1 MPTVGQTS
9 VCLLSRPL
17 RPSSAMHRVSLPDTS
32 LAVHTRGS
40 GLPVL
45 LLHGFPFDHAM
56 WSGQDPLADDV
67 RLIVPDQR
75 GFGASSGP
83 PPASIAQLADDAVAL
98 LDALHV
104 AEPAVICG
112 LSMGGYVAEHVAAR
126 HPHRVRALVLVDTK
140 LEADTPEAR
149 ASREKLAATVAR
161 VGQEAVAEAMI
172 PNLLA
177 RSDAGRA
184 RPGRAAVEEYLRRT
198 IQATPVATITAALAA
213 LAARPDMVEPMRAV
227 AVPVLLV
234 VGAEDTITPPAC
246 MEQAERVLRTP
257 RLFIMP
263 HCGHMAP
270 LEDPATFNAAVGAFL
285 RELAGPGAALPLD
298 APPPARGR

>member
-1 MPTVGQTS
+1 MHTV
-9 VCLLSRPL
+9 
-17 RPSSAMHRVSLPDTS
+17 HLPDTT
-32 LAVHTRGS
+32 LAVHTPGS

-56 WSGQDPLADDV
+56 WAGQDPLADDV

-75 GFGASSGP
+75 GFGQSPGP

-104 AEPAVICG
+104 TEPAVICG
-112 LSMGGYVAEHVAAR
+112 LSMGGYVAEQVAAR
-126 HPHRVRALVLVDTK
+126 YPHRVRALILVDTK

-149 ASREKLAATVAR
+149 VARAKLAATVTR

-177 RSDAGRA
+177 RSDAGRG
-184 RPGRAAVEEYLRRT
+184 RPGRAAVEDYLRRT
-198 IQATPVATITAALAA
+198 IHATPVATITAALAA
-213 LAARPDMVEPMRAV
+213 LAARPDMVDPMRV
-227 AVPVLLV
+227 VTVPTLLV
-234 VGAEDTITPPAC
+234 VGAEDMITPPDC
-246 MEQAERVLRTP
+246 MERAERVFPRP
-257 RLFIMP
+257 RLLIMP

-270 LEDPATFNAAVGAFL
+270 LEDPATFNAAVREFL
-285 RELAGPGAALPLD
+285 REVAGPGAGFPED
-298 APPPARGR
+298 DRPREHVR

>member
-1 MPTVGQTS
+1 MHTV
-9 VCLLSRPL
+9 
-17 RPSSAMHRVSLPDTS
+17 HLPDTT
-32 LAVHTRGS
+32 LAVHTPGS

-56 WSGQDPLADDV
+56 WAGQDPLADDV

-75 GFGASSGP
+75 GFGQSPGT

-112 LSMGGYVAEHVAAR
+112 LSMGGYVAEQVAAR
-126 HPHRVRALVLVDTK
+126 YPHRVRALILVDTK

-149 ASREKLAATVAR
+149 VARTKLAATVTR
-161 VGQEAVAEAMI
+161 VGQEAVAEAII

-177 RSDAGRA
+177 RSDAGRR
-184 RPGRAAVEEYLRRT
+184 RPGRAAVEDYLRRT
-198 IQATPVATITAALAA
+198 IHATPVATITAALAA
-213 LAARPDMVEPMRAV
+213 LASRPDMVDPMRV
-227 AVPVLLV
+227 VTVPTLLV
-234 VGAEDTITPPAC
+234 VGAEDMITPPDC
-246 MEQAERVLRTP
+246 MERAERVFPRP
-257 RLFIMP
+257 RLLIMP

-270 LEDPATFNAAVGAFL
+270 LEDPATFNAAVREFL
-285 RELAGPGAALPLD
+285 REVAGPGAGLPED
-298 APPPARGR
+298 DRPREHVR

>member
-1 MPTVGQTS
+1 
-9 VCLLSRPL
+9 
-17 RPSSAMHRVSLPDTS
+17 MHTIHLPDTT
-32 LAVHTRGS
+32 LAVHTCGS

-45 LLHGFPFDHAM
+45 LLHAFPFDHAM
-56 WSGQDPLADDV
+56 WAGQDPLADDV

-75 GFGASSGP
+75 GFGRSAGP

-126 HPHRVRALVLVDTK
+126 HPHRVRALILVDTK

-149 ASREKLAATVAR
+149 AAREKLAATVAR

-184 RPGRAAVEEYLRRT
+184 RSGRAAGEELLRRT
-198 IQATPVATITAALAA
+198 IHATPVATITAALAA

-227 AVPVLLV
+227 TVPVLLV
-234 VGAEDTITPPAC
+234 VGAEDTITPPDC
-246 MEQAERVLRTP
+246 MERAERVFPRP
-257 RLFIMP
+257 RLLIMP

-270 LEDPATFNAAVGAFL
+270 LEDPDTFNAAVREFL
-285 RELAGPGAALPLD
+285 REVAGHGAGPQADEHP
-298 APPPARGR
+298 RNHVH